1 MQRRMVAVLVL
12 SGIGL
17 AGGFGGRLMRQGAPP
32 RPRPAAVERKGDAR
46 PLKVA
51 SEACPVVGM
60 HPEVGCDILASSGD

>member
-1 MQRRMVAVLVL
+1 MRRRMVAVLVL

-17 AGGFGGRLMRQGAPP
+17 AGGLGGRLIRQGGRP
-32 RPRPAAVERKGDAR
+32 RPRPAAVQRTGGTP

-60 HPEVGCDILASSGD
+60 HPEVGCDILVTSGD